1 LDTNLSKK
9 ENMPIGLDNLVL
21 SGCHPVLDPVPC
33 YAIVNSLIRSLFQ
46 FPEKMGEMAVDW
58 FWKLDSREYGAIQI
72 AKKHEIHCI
81 FPR

>member
-1 LDTNLSKK
+1 MDTNLSKK

-46 FPEKMGEMAVDW
+46 FPETMGEMAVDW
-58 FWKLDSREYGAIQI
+58 LRKWDFGEYGAIQI

-81 FPR
+81 FPC